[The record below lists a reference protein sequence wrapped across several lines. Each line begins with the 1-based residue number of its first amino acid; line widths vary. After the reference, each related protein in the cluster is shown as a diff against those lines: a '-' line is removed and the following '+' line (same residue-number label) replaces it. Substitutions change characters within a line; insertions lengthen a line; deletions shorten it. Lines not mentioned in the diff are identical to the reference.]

1 MLHPPPA
8 VELKLWTSH
17 FCAPLPKKSACMASS
32 GRQRHQQ
39 AAAEQ
44 AIYCAQL
51 QPAACCP
58 LPQSL
63 NRTPLPARCYAPS
76 TCRCHPLWHP
86 DGSPPAAPRA
96 GLAGGGSQKSSPHL
110 GCLQQSAA
118 MPPLSATATT
128 GPCQEG
134 QQQVTVAEGAGLKH
148 AGGYCRHMR
157 QPALPQRNQPTWKA
171 ARSSARL
178 APVQYASAYTSCWNQ
193 QRRMLCSRA
202 PSCSQQ
208 RR

>member
-1 MLHPPPA
+1 MCTLAKEVCLHGIKRAAAASAGGSRTGNILCAASASGMLPPA
-8 VELKLWTSH
+8 TV
-17 FCAPLPKKSACMASS
+17 
-32 GRQRHQQ
+32 
-39 AAAEQ
+39 
-44 AIYCAQL
+44 
-51 QPAACCP
+51 P
-58 LPQSL
+58 LPQS
-63 NRTPLPARCYAPS
+63 RTPLPARCYAPS